1 VRPVG
6 VVVIDVLA
14 ERVVQM
20 SPAGDENAVGALA
33 PRAGDPPL
41 ADRVRP
47 RRLHGRGEDPGGG
60 RGEDGVERVGVFAI
74 PVPDQELQAAG
85 AVPEVRERVPGLLD
99 RPGGGR
105 VSGDVGEVDAA
116 VVVHDEEEHVESAQ
130 EDVST
135 WKKSTVL
142 GSNTRSWR

>member
-1 VRPVG
+1 MRPVG

-116 VVVHDEEEHVESAQ
+116 LWC
-130 EDVST
+130 T
-135 WKKSTVL
+135 MRKST
-142 GSNTRSWR
+142 